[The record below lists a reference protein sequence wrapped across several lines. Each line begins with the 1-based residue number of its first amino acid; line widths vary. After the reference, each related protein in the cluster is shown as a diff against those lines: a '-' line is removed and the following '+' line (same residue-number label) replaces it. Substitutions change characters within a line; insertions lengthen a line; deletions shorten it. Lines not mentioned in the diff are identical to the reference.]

1 MSEPVQVARC
11 AIHPAALAGWGCST
25 CGRDLCPDC
34 VSPHKVK
41 GETLAICT
49 QCGGFAPVLTR
60 ERRLAPYWE
69 VLPSFIRAMFSK
81 EGLLQLIA
89 VGLALYVVRLLPGA
103 AGSILGTF
111 IFVTYYLQVVNH
123 AARGVVVLPTPAD
136 FTGIE
141 TVMQASF
148 RFFVASA
155 FLWLPGLIYV
165 LVFIGFGPLFEQG
178 AQALMDPGLFLV
190 VALGLLYIPVA
201 IIAAAVAD
209 STLAMLNPLITVRI
223 ILRLPGQYGLT
234 AGVWLGLWVLQVLV
248 MGVVY
253 LLAGV
258 VPIPVVTGVLVES
271 MALVIPV
278 IQAFVL
284 GRFIFQNAPHFGIL
298 LQGEDV
304 EPLLPGAVPR
314 GQPVETQA
322 RRASTVP
329 EAIEIEG
336 WEGQDGLHQPAVF
349 GGVLMRPGQEGS
361 VSVST
366 QVGVAGQL
374 RPDAIDVQDPDHDP
388 ELEASLAAAL
398 EDDDAPPAA
407 GPQIADLVLD
417 EAPSGASGPASL
429 DSGPSAPARVASVV
443 SGASPP
449 GSEGSSPAPLDSAPS
464 SPAEAAAPLAE
475 ALRRGDE
482 DEVLR
487 LLASGE
493 VGPAAGLDARSELR
507 LAGILE
513 RRGDYG
519 AAVEAYRRAVRAGAG
534 APFAAKALYM
544 LGQLYAERLRDPT
557 GARGAWNALVAR
569 FPEHDLAHRA
579 KQALLRLPP
588 GSGPGPAAR

>member
-1 MSEPVQVARC
+1 MARC
-11 AIHPAALAGWGCST
+11 AIHPAALAGWGCSS

-49 QCGGFAPVLTR
+49 QCGGFAPVLMR
-60 ERRLAPYWE
+60 QRRLAPYWE
-69 VLPSFIRAMFSK
+69 VLPSFIRAMSSK
-81 EGLLQLIA
+81 DGLLQLIA
-89 VGLALYVVRLLPGA
+89 VGLALYVVRLLPGV

-111 IFVTYYLQVVNH
+111 VFVTYYLQVVNH

-155 FLWLPGLIYV
+155 LLWLPGGVYV

-258 VPIPVVTGVLVES
+258 VPIPVVTGVLVET

-304 EPLLPGAVPR
+304 EPILPGAVPR
-314 GQPVETQA
+314 GEPVETQA
-322 RRASTVP
+322 RRASTIP
-329 EAIEIEG
+329 DAIEIEG
-336 WEGQDGLHQPAVF
+336 WGGQDGLHQPALF
-349 GGVLMRPGQEGS
+349 GGVLMRPGHEGS

-374 RPDAIDVQDPDHDP
+374 RPDAIDLEDPDHDP

-407 GPQIADLVLD
+407 MPPVADLVLD
-417 EAPSGASGPASL
+417 EAPSGASGPAQ
-429 DSGPSAPARVASVV
+429 
-443 SGASPP
+443 
-449 GSEGSSPAPLDSAPS
+449 LDSAPS
-464 SPAEAAAPLAE
+464 SPAEAAARLAD

-493 VGPAAGLDARSELR
+493 VGPAGGLDARSELR

-588 GSGPGPAAR
+588 AR